1 METTPIPPPPLPLPL
16 LALKESP
23 NVQVQLPVT
32 CESDDVLISELLKRW
47 IEQQEGSFLVTWK
60 NSPTILQQGPQYL
73 SSRAWLHF
81 HLEANNSYFLLKMWI
96 SCLDNGCSIIWDKY

>member
-16 LALKESP
+16 LALKESS
-23 NVQVQLPVT
+23 NVQLPVT

-47 IEQQEGSFLVTWK
+47 IEQQEGSFLVAWK

-81 HLEANNSYFLLKMWI
+81 HL
-96 SCLDNGCSIIWDKY
+96 